1 MSLLLSV
8 SGGDSVGGA
17 KERAGGTV
25 NLSSIVH
32 ALARWL
38 AIAGGLVLVAITVM
52 TVVSIVGRTF
62 IWAGLGPVP
71 GDFELVEAGTGFAVF
86 AFLPWCQLNRGHATV
101 DLFTNYLSAGAN
113 RIIDLLSEIILG
125 LVTLLIAWRL
135 WVGMFEKRD
144 YGETTF
150 ILQFP
155 IWWGMALCAAATIVG
170 VIVAV
175 YMIVVRAKEV
185 AQGRSLLGAG
195 TGAIH

>member
-1 MSLLLSV
+1 M
-8 SGGDSVGGA
+8 
-17 KERAGGTV
+17 T
-25 NLSSIVH
+25 LSSIVH

-113 RIIDLLSEIILG
+113 RVIDLLSEIILG

-155 IWWGMALCAAATIVG
+155 IWWGMALCAAATIIG

-175 YMIVVRAKEV
+175 YMIAVRAKEV

>member
-1 MSLLLSV
+1 LLSV
-8 SGGDSVGGA
+8 GGGDSVGGP

-25 NLSSIVH
+25 TLSSIVQ

-113 RIIDLLSEIILG
+113 RVIDLLSEIILG

-155 IWWGMALCAAATIVG
+155 IWWGMALCAAATIIG

-175 YMIVVRAKEV
+175 YMIAVRAKEV

>member
-1 MSLLLSV
+1 M
-8 SGGDSVGGA
+8 
-17 KERAGGTV
+17 
-25 NLSSIVH
+25 NLSSVIS
-32 ALARWL
+32 ALAKWL

-52 TVVSIVGRTF
+52 TTFSIVGRALS
-62 IWAGLGPVP
+62 WAGLGPVP

-101 DLFTNYLSAGAN
+101 DLFTSYLSPGAN
-113 RIIDLLSEIILG
+113 RILDLLWEIVLSLIT
-125 LVTLLIAWRL
+125 VLIAWRL
-135 WVGMFEKRD
+135 WVGMLEKRD

-155 IWWGMALCAAATIVG
+155 IWWGIALCAAATIVG

-175 YMIVVRAKEV
+175 YMIVVRAMEV
-185 AQGRSLLGAG
+185 AKGRSLLGES

>member
-1 MSLLLSV
+1 
-8 SGGDSVGGA
+8 
-17 KERAGGTV
+17 V
-25 NLSSIVH
+25 NLSTIVH

-38 AIAGGLVLVAITVM
+38 AIAGGLVLLAITVM
-52 TVVSIVGRTF
+52 TVLSIGGRAF

-101 DLFTNYLSAGAN
+101 DLFTNFLPNSAN
-113 RIIDLLSEIILG
+113 RVLDLLWEIVLG
-125 LVTLLIAWRL
+125 LGTILIAWRL
-135 WVGMFEKRD
+135 WVGMLEKRE

-155 IWWGMALCAAATIVG
+155 IWWGMALCAVATIVG
-170 VIVAV
+170 VVVAL
-175 YMIVVRAKEV
+175 YMIVMRVREV
-185 AQGRSLLGAG
+185 ASGRSLLGPS

>member
-1 MSLLLSV
+1 M
-8 SGGDSVGGA
+8 
-17 KERAGGTV
+17 
-25 NLSSIVH
+25 NLSSIVS

-38 AIAGGLVLVAITVM
+38 AIAGGAVLVAITVM
-52 TVVSIVGRTF
+52 TVLSISGRAF

-101 DLFTNYLSAGAN
+101 DLFTNFLSPAAN
-113 RIIDLLSEIILG
+113 RVLDLLWEVVLG
-125 LVTLLIAWRL
+125 LVTILVAWRL
-135 WVGMFEKRD
+135 WVGMLEKRS

-155 IWWGMALCAAATIVG
+155 IWWGMALCAVATIVG

-175 YMIVVRAKEV
+175 YMVVMRVREV
-185 AQGRSLLGAG
+185 AAGRALLAGG
-195 TGAIH
+195 TGAVH